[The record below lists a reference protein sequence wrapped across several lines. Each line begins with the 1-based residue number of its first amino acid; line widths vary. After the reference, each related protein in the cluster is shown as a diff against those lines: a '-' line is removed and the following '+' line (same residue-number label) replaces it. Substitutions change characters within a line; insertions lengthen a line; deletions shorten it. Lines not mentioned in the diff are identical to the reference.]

1 MSIMTLNKEK
11 MSMTVVLLRWF
22 FFWVNYNASN
32 IASMHIL
39 NGVEK

>member
-1 MSIMTLNKEK
+1 
-11 MSMTVVLLRWF
+11 MSMTVVLSCAGFSF
-22 FFWVNYNASN
+22 FFFYFFVNYNGSN